1 MLLQVYSTFLNSFCR
16 NIMASTVQITDGT
29 IGILA
34 LFGGLVILIL
44 LFSESP
50 KVTMGT
56 IIGVIALV
64 YGFYALRAS
73 K

>member
-1 MLLQVYSTFLNSFCR
+1 
-16 NIMASTVQITDGT
+16 MASTVQITDGT